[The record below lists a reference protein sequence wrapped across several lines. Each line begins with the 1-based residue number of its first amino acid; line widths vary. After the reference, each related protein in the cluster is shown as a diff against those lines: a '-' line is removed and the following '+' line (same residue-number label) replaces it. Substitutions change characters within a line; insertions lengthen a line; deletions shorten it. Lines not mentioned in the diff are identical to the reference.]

1 MSKLSHN
8 KAVARHRRTKHGRCH
23 HYTKKEMKQMYPQ
36 FRGEKLNAFKAI
48 TCHFTV
54 NGKDFTIKLDKNYQ
68 ICDCTPRIG
77 NIFSQLYG
85 RVLSSELN
93 IVDRV
98 QNELDNIDHI

>member
-48 TCHFTV
+48 TCNFTV

>member
-36 FRGEKLNAFKAI
+36 FRGERLNAFKTI
-48 TCHFTV
+48 TSNFTV
-54 NGKDFTIKLDKNYQ
+54 NGINFTITLDKNYQ
-68 ICDCTPRIG
+68 ICDCTPRVG

-93 IVDRV
+93 IVERV
-98 QNELDNIDHI
+98 QNELDRINNN

>member
-23 HYTKKEMKQMYPQ
+23 RYTKKEMKQMYPQ

-48 TCHFTV
+48 TCNFTV

>member
-36 FRGEKLNAFKAI
+36 FRGEKLDAFKAI
-48 TCHFTV
+48 TCNFTV
-54 NGKDFTIKLDKNYQ
+54 NGKNFTIKLDKNYQ